1 MTSAIS
7 GWAGRFPA
15 TNSSI
20 GIVADGM
27 GVDFTWALM
36 FLGRLGIVPALIPGS
51 EESNTYAYQTSR
63 RGWLAAIRFPDTR
76 SSKERIAHVAD
87 RSIRE
92 RCLRTQSR
100 ELGLLSVWRAAWK
113 VPLQGR
119 LWVLVTPRSASS
131 QESAG
136 SHRGAAVGMEA
147 CLGNAVANDRELE
160 ILSEDPL

>member
-1 MTSAIS
+1 MADDI
-7 GWAGRFPA
+7 GYFRLGFPA

-51 EESNTYAYQTSR
+51 VESNTYAYQTSR
-63 RGWLAAIRFPDTR
+63 RGWLARNSFPGH
-76 SSKERIAHVAD
+76 SVVKGAD
-87 RSIRE
+87 RS
-92 RCLRTQSR
+92 RCRPVDQGTVPAHAEPRVGLTFGLACRLESAPSR
-100 ELGLLSVWRAAWK
+100 PALGPGYA
-113 VPLQGR
+113 QI
-119 LWVLVTPRSASS
+119 ASS